1 MPRLTR
7 EIHHKVQWLLASH
20 ELIIRVIAESCSTN
34 IIIHCAGHTRSVYT
48 HSSLPSPVSPHSWED
63 LQTRVTNVTK
73 SANDAIND
81 KHNTQEHK
89 SCNNWHEESQTHAV
103 NSIHWVVWTL
113 SCVYYCQGENTPGMR
128 PHSCQLYSTMSSGHV
143 TAGEERSWCAE
154 VSVLWGL
161 TRLLVTMAG
170 VSWGPLSHAASPAD
184 NNNYCYSQ

>member
-1 MPRLTR
+1 MLGTPDQFTHTQLT
-7 EIHHKVQWLLASH
+7 
-20 ELIIRVIAESCSTN
+20 
-34 IIIHCAGHTRSVYT
+34 
-48 HSSLPSPVSPHSWED
+48 PSPVSPHSWED

-103 NSIHWVVWTL
+103 NTIHWVVWTL

-143 TAGEERSWCAE
+143 TTGEERSWCAE

-170 VSWGPLSHAASPAD
+170 VSWGLSAMQPRQQTTITIVTANKRP
-184 NNNYCYSQ
+184 SQGFLWQIIMVIHHHHIESE